1 VRCRA
6 SDQRAYARADTSE
19 THGVFRDSCLQFF
32 SFTKRLLWSTF
43 SDYALFSFL
52 FGFFSVHG
60 EVSIKLP
67 SKLHYLYFFSDILVV
82 SYVLSCAVAARR
94 QSGVISKAACN
105 TKGVSVKYPLRPF
118 YSELFQMSS
127 LYSLHVCNDRHRF
140 QQNNSSLSHATLR
153 NVYWS
158 LCIHSKPAQAPQ
170 S

>member
-1 VRCRA
+1 MECSGTAACNFFHSQNVYFG
-6 SDQRAYARADTSE
+6 QRSPIMR
-19 THGVFRDSCLQFF
+19 F
-32 SFTKRLLWSTF
+32 
-43 SDYALFSFL
+43 FL
-52 FGFFSVHG
+52 FFLGFFSVHG

-105 TKGVSVKYPLRPF
+105 TKGVSVKFPLRPF

-140 QQNNSSLSHATLR
+140 QQNNFSLSHATLR

-158 LCIHSKPAQAPQ
+158 LCIHSKPAQAPL

>member
-82 SYVLSCAVAARR
+82 SYVLLPCPVQRAANAPQSPASNVDSACSSPRSCTSGGNAAL
-94 QSGVISKAACN
+94 SA
-105 TKGVSVKYPLRPF
+105 
-118 YSELFQMSS
+118 SS
-127 LYSLHVCNDRHRF
+127 I
-140 QQNNSSLSHATLR
+140 ATLR
-153 NVYWS
+153 NFAQRSSTIVYRQGAVLS
-158 LCIHSKPAQAPQ
+158 TLAHIRHE
-170 S
+170 